1 MTTVLLM
8 SVDLSKLVQKRKIT
22 LDDLRGRTIAIDAY
36 NVLYQFLSIIRQPD
50 GTPLMDSKGS
60 VTSHLSG
67 LFYRSI
73 EMIDHGVTPIYVFDG
88 IPSMLKQKTIQA
100 RMQRR
105 EKAYEDWQ
113 KAVKEGKEE
122 EAKTY
127 AQQATRVT
135 KAIVADSKELL
146 DCMGI
151 SYISAP
157 SEGEAQA
164 SYLCKEGMVYAVGS
178 QDYDTLLLGADRI
191 VRNMAIT
198 GRRKLPRKNI
208 YVSVETE
215 LASLSDTLAFNSIN
229 QKQLIWVGMMLG
241 TDFNIG
247 VKGVGP
253 KTALKI
259 AKASKSLEEVTDY
272 LKEKY
277 QFTFEVS
284 PTELEDMFMKPE
296 VKEFARDE
304 IDRMKEIRPSKDR
317 IMRFMCGAHEF
328 SEERIGKYADK
339 MIGVTSEAK
348 QSGIGKW
355 MS

>member
-1 MTTVLLM
+1 M

-50 GTPLMDSKGS
+50 GTPLMDSKGN

-73 EMIDHGVTPIYVFDG
+73 EMLDHGVVPIYVFDG

-113 KAVKEGKEE
+113 TAVKEGREE
-122 EAKTY
+122 EARTY

-135 KAIVADSKELL
+135 KAIVADSKQLL
-146 DCMGI
+146 EGMGI
-151 SYISAP
+151 SYINAP

-164 SYLCKEGMVYAVGS
+164 SYLCKENMVYAVGS
-178 QDYDTLLLGADRI
+178 QDYDTLLLGAERI

-198 GRRKLPRKNI
+198 GKRKLPRKNI
-208 YVSVETE
+208 YVSIETE
-215 LASLSDTLAFNSIN
+215 LASLSDTLAFNGIDR
-229 QKQLIWVGMMLG
+229 KQLIWIGMMLG

-259 AKASKSLEEVTDY
+259 AKSSKTLEDVTSY
-272 LKEKY
+272 LEEKY
-277 QFTFEVS
+277 QFAFEVN
-284 PTELEDMFMKPE
+284 PRELEDMFLKPE
-296 VKEFARDE
+296 VKEFSRDE
-304 IDRMKEIRPSKDR
+304 IDRMKEIVPNKDR
-317 IMRFMCGAHEF
+317 IINFMCGEHEF
-328 SEERIGKYADK
+328 SEDRISKYVDK
-339 MIGVTSEAK
+339 MISVTSAAR

-355 MS
+355 MK

>member
-1 MTTVLLM
+1 M

-50 GTPLMDSKGS
+50 GTPLMDSKGN

-73 EMIDHGVTPIYVFDG
+73 EMMDHGVVPIYVFDG

-105 EKAYEDWQ
+105 EQAYEDWQ
-113 KAVKEGKEE
+113 KAVKEGREE
-122 EAKTY
+122 EARTY

-135 KAIVADSKELL
+135 KHIVADSKQLL
-146 DCMGI
+146 DAMGI

-178 QDYDTLLLGADRI
+178 QDYDTLLLGAERI

-198 GRRKLPRKNI
+198 GKRKLPKKNI
-208 YVSVETE
+208 YVSVDTE
-215 LASLSDTLAFNSIN
+215 LASLNDTLAFNSIDR
-229 QKQLIWVGMMLG
+229 KQLIWIGMMLG

-259 AKASKSLEEVTDY
+259 AKASKSLEEVTSY
-272 LKEKY
+272 LREKY
-277 QFTFEVS
+277 QFSFEVE
-284 PTELEDMFMKPE
+284 PKELEDMFMKPE
-296 VKEFARDE
+296 VKEFGRDE
-304 IDRMKEIRPSKDR
+304 IDRMKEIKPNKED
-317 IMRFMCGAHEF
+317 IMRLMCAEHEF
-328 SEERIGKYADK
+328 SEDRVGKYADK
-339 MIGVTSEAK
+339 IVSITSEAR

-355 MS
+355 MK